1 MPPPDGALD
10 SGPMRI
16 LIADE
21 FSKGHLDSLRGLGLT
36 VDYKPDAKADDLPA
50 LAKDAA
56 ILVVRSTEVKKPV
69 FDAARGLSL
78 VIRAGAGVNTIDVAA
93 ASSHGVY
100 VANCPGQNAIAVA
113 ELTMGLILAADRRI
127 ADNVAALRDGKWNK
141 KAFSQARGIFGRT
154 LGVVGLGSIGCAVAE
169 RARAF
174 GMNVVGY
181 SPSLTPARAK
191 ELGLEYAASPLEV
204 ARKSDVLT
212 VHVPG
217 SASTKGLISAQVLAA
232 LPDGAL
238 FINTSR
244 ADVVDH
250 AALYEE
256 AKSGRLRAGL
266 DVYDGEPKGGEAA
279 FTSPLTT
286 LPNVYGTHH
295 IGASTEQAQDAIATE
310 AVRIVESWLTRGEVP
325 NCVNIAKKTPA
336 KFQLIVRHHDKV
348 GVLANV
354 LGELREAG
362 INAQELENTVFEGHA
377 AACCKIQIDSKPGD
391 DVMKRISARASEI
404 IFVDLVELRP

>member
-1 MPPPDGALD
+1 MPLADGALD
-10 SGPMRI
+10 NRPMRI

-36 VDYKPDAKADDLPA
+36 VDYKPEAKADDLAA
-50 LAKDAA
+50 LAGEVA
-56 ILVVRSTEVKKPV
+56 ILVVRSTEVKKAV
-69 FDAARGLSL
+69 FEAAHALSL

-93 ASSHGVY
+93 ASTRGVY

-113 ELTMGLILAADRRI
+113 ELTLGLLLAADRRI
-127 ADNVAALRDGKWNK
+127 ADNVQALREGKWNK
-141 KAFSQARGIFGRT
+141 KVFSQARGVFGRT
-154 LGVVGLGSIGCAVAE
+154 LGVVGLGSIGSAVAE
-169 RARAF
+169 RAKAF

-181 SPSLTPARAK
+181 SPSFTPARAK
-191 ELGLEYAASPLEV
+191 ELGVEHAATLLEL
-204 ARKSDVLT
+204 ARRCDVLT

-217 SASTKGLISAQVLAA
+217 SASTKQLISAAVLAA

-244 ADVVDH
+244 ADVVDS
-250 AALYEE
+250 AALLAE
-256 AKSGRLRAGL
+256 AKSGRLRVAL
-266 DVYDGEPKGGEAA
+266 DVYEGEPKGGEAA
-279 FTSPLTT
+279 FRSELAA

-310 AVRIVESWLTRGEVP
+310 AVRIVESFLTRGEVP
-325 NCVNIAKKTPA
+325 NCVNVAKKTPA
-336 KFQLIVRHHDKV
+336 KFQLIVRHYDKV

-362 INAQELENTVFEGHA
+362 INAQELENTIFEGHA
-377 AACCKIQIDSKPGD
+377 AACCKIQLDSRPAD
-391 DVMKRISARASEI
+391 EVMKRIGGRASEI
-404 IFVDLVELRP
+404 IFVDLVELR

>member
-1 MPPPDGALD
+1 
-10 SGPMRI
+10 MRI

-21 FSKGHLDSLRGLGLT
+21 FSKGHLDSLRGLGLS
-36 VDYKPDAKADDLPA
+36 VEYKPDAKADDLPA
-50 LAKDAA
+50 LAKDVA

-69 FDAARGLSL
+69 FEAAHGLSL
-78 VIRAGAGVNTIDVAA
+78 VIRAGAGVNTIDVAS

-113 ELTMGLILAADRRI
+113 ELTLGLMLSADRRI
-127 ADNVAALRDGKWNK
+127 HDNVASLREGKWNK
-141 KAFSQARGIFGRT
+141 KAFSQARGVYGRT
-154 LGVVGLGSIGCAVAE
+154 LGIVGMGAIGCAVAS
-169 RARAF
+169 RAKAF
-174 GMNVVGY
+174 GMNVVAY

-191 ELGLEYAASPLEV
+191 ELGVERAESVLEV
-204 ARKSDVLT
+204 ARQSDVLT

-217 SASTKGLISAQVLAA
+217 SSSTKNIVSAQVLAA

-250 AALYEE
+250 AALLEE
-256 AKSGRLRAGL
+256 TKKGRLRAAL
-266 DVYDGEPKGGEAA
+266 DVYEGEPKGGEAA
-279 FTSPLTT
+279 FTSPLTS
-286 LPNVYGTHH
+286 LPNVIGTHH

-310 AVRIVESWLTRGEVP
+310 AVRIVETWLTKGEVP
-325 NCVNIAKKTPA
+325 NCVNVAKKTPA

-377 AACCKIQIDSKPGD
+377 AACCKIQLDSKPGD
-391 DVMKRISARASEI
+391 DVMKRIAGRTNEI
-404 IFVDLVELRP
+404 IFADLVELKG